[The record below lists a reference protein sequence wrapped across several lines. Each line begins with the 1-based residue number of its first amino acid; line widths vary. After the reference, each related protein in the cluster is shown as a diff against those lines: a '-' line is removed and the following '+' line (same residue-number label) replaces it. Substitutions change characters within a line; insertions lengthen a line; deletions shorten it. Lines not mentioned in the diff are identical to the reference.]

1 MAFLSLEGLYNYDS
15 TLFDGFNVPKQLD
28 KNVAITTI
36 CTRSREFELLYPDM
50 NFMKNRIQWWSQKNK
65 KNWQKLADT
74 LDLEYNP
81 IENYDRKEEWSEN
94 VTHDNSIDEN
104 HTRQS
109 TSNNKKTDNTNRIE
123 NGSSTHQNTAF
134 NDGLK
139 DSEKDYGSTTVRNT
153 GTQTFTDT
161 TNDTDTNSTTDAGT
175 QSHKHEGRMHGNIGV
190 TTTQQMIDEERRVAM
205 YNLYDVIANSFVEE
219 FCLMIY

>member
-15 TLFDGFNVPKQLD
+15 TLFAGFTVPKQID

-36 CTRSREFELLYPDM
+36 CTKSRELELLYPDLS
-50 NFMKNRIQWWSQKNK
+50 FMKNRITWWSK
-65 KNWQKLADT
+65 KNQKSWEKLAST
-74 LDLEYNP
+74 LVLKYDP

-94 VTHDNSIDEN
+94 TTHDNSVDKNNTIESN
-104 HTRQS
+104 
-109 TSNNKKTDNTNRIE
+109 SNNTRTDNTNRIE

-134 NDGLK
+134 NSGLK
-139 DSEKDYGSTTVRNT
+139 DSDKDYGSNTVRNT
-153 GTQTFTDT
+153 GTEKYTDNT
-161 TNDTDTNSTTDAGT
+161 SVTNTDNTLDVGT
-175 QSHKHEGRMHGNIGV
+175 QSHSYEGRTHGNIGV

-205 YNLYDVIANSFVEE
+205 FNLYDVIADSFVEE